1 MVCKYFF
8 NLIIPSRFHKAG
20 LFILFIFLVYLAP
33 ANSLLNAQ
41 NINQKL
47 RVTYNNNYL
56 SISAIDVD
64 LKNVLLELADKTDI
78 YVGFPNSLKKKIT
91 IETNRISIEEA
102 LRKLLKGLNYAI
114 LYYGSSGNE
123 VTISKVFV
131 FKKYKKDRRVRS
143 NESRLAKR
151 IRAYERQIKSLKRRL
166 LKVDADSGRG
176 KRYLRQVR
184 RLENNIKK
192 LERQLE

>member
-1 MVCKYFF
+1 MVCKYFY
-8 NLIIPSRFHKAG
+8 LIIPSRFHKAG
-20 LFILFIFLVYLAP
+20 FFIFFIFLVYLAP
-33 ANSLLNAQ
+33 ANFLLNAQ

-47 RVTYNNNYL
+47 RVAYNNNYL
-56 SISAIDVD
+56 SISAIDAD

-114 LYYGSSGNE
+114 LYSGSSGNE

-131 FKKYKKDRRVRS
+131 FKKSKKDRRVRS
-143 NESRLAKR
+143 NESRIAKR
-151 IRAYERQIKSLKRRL
+151 IRTYERQIESLKRRL
-166 LKVDADSGRG
+166 LKIDADSNRG
-176 KRYLRQVR
+176 KRYIRQVR
-184 RLENNIKK
+184 RLENNIEK
-192 LERQLE
+192 LERQLK